1 MTTLAQAQTLLDQYI
16 AAETAVL
23 EGKEIAIGTGGT
35 DRRWKSED
43 LAEIR
48 KGRQE
53 WQATVN
59 ALTARAAATPTFGGI
74 RYSRASFR
82 N

>member
-1 MTTLAQAQTLLDQYI
+1 MTTLTQAQTILDQYI

-23 EGKEIAIGTGGT
+23 EGKEISFGTGGS

-53 WQATVN
+53 WQTTVN
-59 ALTARAAATPTFGGI
+59 TLTARAAATPTFGGI
-74 RYSRASFR
+74 SYSRARF